1 MTLVLNNA
9 AILAESPADRT
20 ATPSRK
26 ERITTGILL
35 MGSPALFLAAFTL
48 LAGRFD
54 YPDIL
59 RQPAGEVLLRFHR
72 EQSGLIPLWWM
83 MFEAAI
89 LFLIVSILAV
99 RLVKMPPAAATL
111 TVVMGAFAGL
121 VQIFG
126 LSRWIFLVPLLAE
139 RYAVPNTADAERAA
153 AKMVFEAF
161 HQWAGAGVGEFLGYL
176 FTGLWTWFVA
186 AAMLRQGQRWR
197 GGIGIASAVGI
208 LLGVLETIP
217 LPFAG
222 MVNAAGYTLWSFW
235 MIAWGFSVLVSAVRM
250 SRSESNNTISLA
262 KETSMKTLLSVLA
275 VIAIYALP
283 AQAQAPL
290 QPQERTSPVRRLYVH
305 GFRSPAIGAEYRVGR
320 TGVYGGLYTT
330 ILGND
335 DSGEKNSTEFLKFGA
350 TYYFTGR
357 KRLESFASIAYLR
370 GLNNGWQG
378 RNALF
383 VDSGF
388 RYNFGGN
395 WEARLGTGY
404 LATSFKN
411 IRVNPTVGIS
421 YSIRL
426 K

>member
-1 MTLVLNNA
+1 MTLLLNNLNNTA
-9 AILAESPADRT
+9 VLAENPTDTT

-72 EQSGLIPLWWM
+72 EQSDLIPFWWM

-89 LFLIVSILAV
+89 LFLIVSILAM

-111 TVVMGAFAGL
+111 TVVTGAFGGL

-126 LSRWIFLVPLLAE
+126 LSRWVFLVPLLAE
-139 RYAVPNTADAERAA
+139 RYAAPTTADAERAA

-161 HQWAGAGVGEFLGYL
+161 HQWAGAGIGEFLGYL

-208 LLGVLETIP
+208 LFGVLETIP

-222 MVNAAGYTLWSFW
+222 MVNAAGYMLWSLW
-235 MIAWGFSVLVSAVRM
+235 MISWGFSVLRTP
-250 SRSESNNTISLA
+250 RTLSNDSTSPSMK
-262 KETSMKTLLSVLA
+262 KETTMKTLLSVLA
-275 VIAIYALP
+275 VIAVYALSALP
-283 AQAQAPL
+283 AAAQDTAP
-290 QPQERTSPVRRLYVH
+290 PARRLYLH
-305 GFRSPAIGAEYRVGR
+305 GFRSPVLGAEYRVGR

-335 DSGEKNSTEFLKFGA
+335 DSGVKNSTEFLKFGA